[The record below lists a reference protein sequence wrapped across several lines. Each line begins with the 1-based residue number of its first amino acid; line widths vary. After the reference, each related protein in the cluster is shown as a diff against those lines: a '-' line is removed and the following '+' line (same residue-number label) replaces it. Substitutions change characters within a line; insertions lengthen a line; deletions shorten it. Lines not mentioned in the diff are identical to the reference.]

1 MNFAATLFAV
11 LVALAGIALA
21 GLAAVAC
28 YWSRVGRLVSDIPV
42 KVVAGAIKLFA
53 GYVSLRGAFE
63 AGAQK
68 DDWWNACVA
77 GIVCIAVWEILEK
90 VIDSRIKATEKL
102 DKGELDRAKRQSEL
116 RTVLL
121 TLFRRAVA
129 VKTRRVRRQAQARGS
144 QLRVA
149 HVHNA
154 LTPQPHLDEILE
166 ALAVF
171 FHQQLPPDL
180 GQQHNFRVGVYM
192 NRDGVMTPVHA
203 VSLNNPGYNPFSSY
217 QANRDRFRLDTTESP
232 AHVVRCVQEQ
242 TLIIVEDCAAAEA
255 QGRFAYFSSAQR
267 TYLRSMAAYYLGEVC
282 NQSGTMTLAALVVD
296 TEATGFFREPDR
308 ATLGFVFREF
318 GARIRLELDL
328 IALLSP
334 RG

>member
-1 MNFAATLFAV
+1 MSTPTVLFAV
-11 LVALAGIALA
+11 LIGLTGIALA
-21 GLAAVAC
+21 GLVAVAC
-28 YWSRVGRLVSDIPV
+28 YWARIGRLVSDVPV
-42 KVVAGAIKLFA
+42 KVIAGLIKLFA

-68 DDWWNACVA
+68 GEWWHACVV
-77 GIVCIAVWEILEK
+77 GVICIAIWEILEK
-90 VIDSRIKATEKL
+90 VIDSRIKAVEKV
-102 DKGELDRAKRQSEL
+102 DKGELERARRQSEL
-116 RTVLL
+116 RTALL

-129 VKTRRVRRQAQARGS
+129 VKTRRVRRQARARGS

-149 HVHNA
+149 YIHNA

-217 QANRDRFRLDTTESP
+217 QANRDRFRLGATGDT
-232 AHVVRCVQEQ
+232 AHVVRCVQQ
-242 TLIIVEDCAAAEA
+242 QSLIIVDDCDVAAGHG
-255 QGRFAYFSSAQR
+255 QFAYFSDAQR

-282 NQSGTMTLAALVVD
+282 SESGTMTVAALVVD
-296 TEATGFFREPDR
+296 TEATGFFRESDR
-308 ATLGFVFREF
+308 ASLGFVFREF

-328 IALLSP
+328 IALLSR